1 MASRC
6 SFGAAIGVGGAGAT
20 STSLFSP
27 GSACAEY
34 LGDLPAHRLPDEDV
48 LRQPQRGDDRGDVV
62 SLGVQTVVI
71 RFLVRPA
78 PAAKIGRNAAVAVRQ
93 FSDDEPPRPSGAAPV
108 VQKDQRGLLVPGIA
122 DLEVQPLYTYYLC
135 VV

>member
-6 SFGAAIGVGGAGAT
+6 SCAAIGVGGAGAT
-20 STSLFSP
+20 STSQPLQP
-27 GSACAEY
+27 LGSACAEY

-62 SLGVQTVVI
+62 SLGVQIVVT

-93 FSDDEPPRPSGAAPV
+93 FSDDEAPRPSGATPV
-108 VQKDQRGLLVPGIA
+108 VQKD
-122 DLEVQPLYTYYLC
+122 
-135 VV
+135 